1 MWSNST
7 KVYKII
13 FAILNLVG
21 TLLSVKNTHT
31 LYSTKDQYMKKGDMN
46 YPKPRIT
53 NHSQIEFVKR
63 EKL

>member
-1 MWSNST
+1 MWANTT

-21 TLLSVKNTHT
+21 TLLSIKNTHT
-31 LYSTKDQYMKKGDMN
+31 LYSTKDKYIKKGDMI

-53 NHSQIEFVKR
+53 NHSQIEFVKK
-63 EKL
+63 EKP